1 MINHFLILILIIF
14 TTELLNLFK
23 IKKIFLNNKRI
34 YLGLF
39 EVLNNKRSY
48 LGLFEVL
55 NNKNISDNRKE
66 ELILR
71 YSKFLFNES
80 LKLLAIIILV
90 FVFIFLLNVVSTDFI
105 KFLSSTII
113 IIELSLIFIIYIY
126 LRAKLNAKL

>member
-39 EVLNNKRSY
+39 EVLNNK
-48 LGLFEVL
+48 
-55 NNKNISDNRKE
+55 NISDNRKE

-80 LKLLAIIILV
+80 LKLLAIIILF

-105 KFLSSTII
+105 KFLSSTIV